1 MHDEQNKNNP
11 FASELREYV
20 KESKTFYCMP
30 GHKQGKGAP
39 EFLKRIWG
47 EKVFSYDLTEVSGSD
62 VLAFP
67 KKELLY
73 AQQRAAAIMGAART
87 WFLVN
92 GSSVG
97 IHAILG
103 AIIKPGEKVLVH
115 RECHKAV
122 LMGLI
127 FSGAVPIYLEPVP
140 NLPEYAY
147 GSVYMQKIEELLTL
161 HDIKLVMVTSPN
173 YFGISL
179 DISAISEICHEHDAA
194 LFVDE
199 AHGTHFS
206 FHQDFPS
213 PALRSGA
220 DYTVQSMHK
229 TVGGL
234 YQTALLHS
242 AGTNELA
249 DERIDL
255 MLSLLQST
263 SPSAL
268 FLMSIDAALS
278 EAHEIGRK
286 RYSDLLEMLETLRS
300 QLNTSEFIVVEP
312 PEGVLMAGGFSA
324 FDPCKIIFR
333 SANREEINLIRI
345 KDILSDSHGIEIELA
360 GEKHLLLTLTMADAI
375 DLETT
380 RDNLMYF
387 SKTIEQLVKDGF
399 GEVTEKDDFV
409 DTRELP
415 IFELTPRDA
424 YYAPKKQMLLSESE
438 YAISASL
445 VCIYPPG
452 FPLIIPGE
460 RINDAAIHKL
470 YHDHGLGFT
479 IIGISEIEDELYID
493 VIEEKGQHL
502 LTDNENEE
510 G

>member
-1 MHDEQNKNNP
+1 MHEEQQTNNP
-11 FASELREYV
+11 FASEIREYV
-20 KESKTFYCMP
+20 RDSRTFYCMP

-39 EFLKRIWG
+39 AFLRKIWG
-47 EKVFSYDLTEVSGSD
+47 DQVFAYDLTEVSGSD

-67 KKELLY
+67 KKNLLH
-73 AQQRAAAIMGAART
+73 AQKRAASIMGAQQT

-103 AIIKPGEKVLVH
+103 ALVKPGEKILVH

-122 LMGLI
+122 LMGLV
-127 FSGAVPIYLEPVP
+127 FSGAIPIYLEPVP

-173 YFGISL
+173 YYGINL
-179 DISAISEICHEHDAA
+179 DIAAIADICHEHNAP

-206 FHQDFPS
+206 FYSEFPS
-213 PALRSGA
+213 PALRAGA
-220 DYTVQSMHK
+220 DYSVQSMHK

-234 YQTALLHS
+234 YQSALLHS
-242 AGTNELA
+242 AGTSEA
-249 DERIDL
+249 IDERIDL
-255 MLSLLQST
+255 MLSMLQST

-268 FLMSIDAALS
+268 LLMSIDAALS
-278 EAHEIGRK
+278 EAKEYGEQ
-286 RYSDLLEMLETLRS
+286 RYADLLQMLEAIRG
-300 QLNTSEFIVVEP
+300 QLNSSEFIVVEP
-312 PEGVLMAGGFSA
+312 PEGILSAGGFSS

-333 SANREEINLIRI
+333 SAEREEINLIRI
-345 KDILSDSHGIEIELA
+345 KDILADSHGIEIELA

-375 DLETT
+375 DLDQT
-380 RDNLMYF
+380 RENLIYF
-387 SKTIEQLVKDGF
+387 AKTIEQLVLDGF
-399 GEVTEKDDFV
+399 AEVEEEDDFV
-409 DTRELP
+409 DIRELP

-424 YYAPKKQMLLSESE
+424 FYAPKRQLPLSEAE
-438 YAISASL
+438 HAISASM

-460 RINDAAIHKL
+460 RINDAAIHKI
-470 YHDHGLGFT
+470 YHDHELGFT
-479 IIGISEIEDELYID
+479 IIGVTELEDDLYID
-493 VIEEKGQHL
+493 IVEEEGQDLEL
-502 LTDNENEE
+502 LTDTPES
-510 G
+510 